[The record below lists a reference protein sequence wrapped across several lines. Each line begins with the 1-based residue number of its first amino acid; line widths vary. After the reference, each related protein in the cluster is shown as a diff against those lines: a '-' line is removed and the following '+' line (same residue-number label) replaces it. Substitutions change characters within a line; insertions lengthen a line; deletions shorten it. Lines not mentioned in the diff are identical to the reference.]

1 MAFQQSDWQQLTE
14 LLPGA
19 RRGQLISAITLASWE
34 QRAWLAVISE
44 GKESATTAW
53 KRAPD
58 TQKAE
63 NSALWP
69 ALIARLTKEQA
80 WDSLYK
86 VLAERL
92 ESHCELPS
100 LDAIAQL
107 PDRLAIKLK
116 KSVKRWSEREAAGH
130 CLAALAALAERE
142 GDSASAGTLW
152 EEAYSRQPIA
162 AHAAGWAKWLRSS
175 GQDGQAATLE
185 AEALSSLQSAQ

>member
-1 MAFQQSDWQQLTE
+1 M
-14 LLPGA
+14 
-19 RRGQLISAITLASWE
+19 
-34 QRAWLAVISE
+34 ISE

-58 TQKAE
+58 KQKAE

-86 VLAERL
+86 ALAERL
-92 ESHCELPS
+92 ERHCELPS

-116 KSVKRWSEREAAGH
+116 KSVKRWSEKETAGH

-142 GDSASAGTLW
+142 GDSALAGTLW
-152 EEAYSRQPIA
+152 EEAYTRQPIV
-162 AHAAGWAKWLRSS
+162 
-175 GQDGQAATLE
+175 
-185 AEALSSLQSAQ
+185 LSLIHI